1 MTKYGVLTVAI
12 AILGVFLGACYGTI
26 LEAEETGET
35 IIRESFNLELAG
47 RDYDRLTL
55 INCHNVDIHDCTLG
69 NLILDECTNV
79 DIYGCVFDGFGIA
92 VSAHST
98 FSVDIYGC
106 EFSPNYTEWIDK
118 KDSFDIDVK

>member
-1 MTKYGVLTVAI
+1 MTRHALLTI
-12 AILGVFLGACYGTI
+12 AIVCFFVFLGACYGIT

-98 FSVDIYGC
+98 FSVDIYDC
-106 EFSPNYTEWIDK
+106 EFSPNYAEWIDK
-118 KDSFDIDVK
+118 TDSFDIDVK